1 MRIATAF
8 YVVAAVILAVFIVA
22 NWSLLATTVELN
34 FIAVRV
40 QAPLFILVLLAIAVI
55 LLLDVSVH
63 AVSRHSWMRERRTL
77 KEELYAARL
86 RAEREDDSRV
96 GALRTTVERELA
108 TIRGQLDKVIAG
120 HAALFG
126 RISEDSAYER
136 APTDVSPRYE
146 PELVPIPRAG
156 GDDGRGSGEH

>member
-8 YVVAAVILAVFIVA
+8 YIAAAIVLAVFIVA

-34 FIAVRV
+34 FIAVRL

-63 AVSRHSWMRERRTL
+63 AVSRHSWLRERRAL

-96 GALRTTVERELA
+96 GALRNTVERELA

-126 RISEDSAYER
+126 RISEDADHDR
-136 APTDVSPRYE
+136 ARADVSPRYE
-146 PELVPIPRAG
+146 PDLVPIPRG
-156 GDDGRGSGEH
+156 VGNDGRGSGEH